1 MFRAS
6 ASGDFSAFIPPG
18 LLVGSILG
26 RSWRREIEPPLAVC
40 ALPGSVIVLDRAGL
54 VTRHHVLRTPILQ
67 LADGPWEGP
76 CAVAP
81 DGLSVFA
88 GGRLRG
94 VKPWPPPFEI
104 DFFVGWTYAL
114 FSLDGNLTLAFE
126 SGQPWSE
133 SGSYGDRYGGLQV
146 FPPGDPARLLSIEFD
161 RRAFD
166 ETFAPR
172 DAVWHP
178 RGVLAWIRE
187 DELFIQRCS
196 SPTTSPRDR
205 WWPKRDSDLGLD
217 LAYDTP
223 GPYQSL
229 ALDHLGARLAARTFD
244 GVEVFDLRAAR
255 TARVDGLSLGVE
267 LVGDQLVRLTPALEL
282 EASSLAALQW
292 TPWPR

>member
-1 MFRAS
+1 MFSAS
-6 ASGDFSAFIPPG
+6 ASGDFSAFLPPG
-18 LLVGSILG
+18 LLVGRVLG

-54 VTRHHVLRTPILQ
+54 VTRHHVLRTPIMQ

-94 VKPWPPPFEI
+94 VKPWPAPFEI
-104 DFFVGWTYAL
+104 DFFDRWTFAR
-114 FSLDGNLTLAFE
+114 FSLDGTLTLAFE

-146 FPPGDPARLLSIEFD
+146 FHPGDPARLLSIEFD
-161 RRAFD
+161 HRACD
-166 ETFAPR
+166 EAFAPR

-178 RGVLAWIRE
+178 RGVLAWVRE
-187 DELFIQRCS
+187 DELFIQRCA
-196 SPTTSPRDR
+196 SPRTSPRDP
-205 WWPKRDSDLGLD
+205 WWPARDSDQGLD

-229 ALDHLGARLAARTFD
+229 ALDHVGARLAARTFD
-244 GVEVFDLRAAR
+244 GVEVFDLRVER
-255 TARVDGLSLGVE
+255 KARVGSLSLGVAI
-267 LVGDQLVRLTPALEL
+267 VGDQLISLAPSLDL
-282 EASSLAALQW
+282 EASALDALRW